1 MKTHH
6 FTPQI
11 LHFYLFHSV
20 SYDGTFNSSYFFFS
34 FVQSFLF
41 FLRKEKIERKVWL
54 LLLLSTFII
63 IQISQ
68 AVEAPKKS
76 FFEAPPR
83 ITLEE
88 LKEKLDQK
96 ADVIVVDVRGN
107 LSFEQE
113 RIKGA
118 ISIPLEEIEEGKRE
132 FPKDKEI
139 VFY

>member
-1 MKTHH
+1 MKTHL
-6 FTPQI
+6 FT
-11 LHFYLFHSV
+11 
-20 SYDGTFNSSYFFFS
+20 T
-34 FVQSFLF
+34 
-41 FLRKEKIERKVWL
+41 KIL

-63 IQISQ
+63 ISISR
-68 AVEAPKKS
+68 AVESPKKF

-88 LKEKLDQK
+88 LKGKLDQK

-118 ISIPLEEIEEGKRE
+118 ISIPLEEIEKGKRE